1 MQIPRGGVK
10 MLLKLDFSSD
20 VPIYQQIRDQVV
32 VAIASGQLV
41 PGDKLPTIRTLAEEA
56 GINMMTAS
64 KEYQLLKTE
73 GYITTGRRDGAIV
86 RIPAEGT
93 TPKTVEGLRLR
104 LYELKLAGM
113 EKADI
118 LELCEKLLDDDA
130 SEIQK

>member
-1 MQIPRGGVK
+1 

-64 KEYQLLKTE
+64 KAYQLLKTE
-73 GYITTGRRDGAIV
+73 GYITTGRRDGATV
-86 RIPAEGT
+86 RLPVTGAA
-93 TPKTVEGLRLR
+93 PKTVEDLRLR
-104 LYELKLAGM
+104 LCELRLAGM
-113 EKADI
+113 ERTDI
-118 LELCEKLLDDDA
+118 LELCGKLIDEEA
-130 SEIQK
+130 SEK